1 MTEAERRGWAGR
13 RHGNGGGRGAGVT
26 AVRWRGGPG
35 PVGPG
40 LGAPPQ
46 GCGSGPDEASGPTG
60 LRGADK
66 ALRVLTALW
75 A

>member
-1 MTEAERRGWAGR
+1 MGTAGAAGR
-13 RHGNGGGRGAGVT
+13 VLPRFDGGGGL
-26 AVRWRGGPG
+26 VRWGRGSGLRRRAA
-35 PVGPG
+35 G
-40 LGAPPQ
+40 LGL
-46 GCGSGPDEASGPTG
+46 TG